1 MPVDDM
7 VLIVLPSFPV
17 GLRARGAGLGGA
29 DRVVG
34 GRVGEAGRVG
44 DTGRGG
50 RCLALAP
57 NVFPE
62 RDGPGSE
69 RNCRFINRMLVAFN
83 LNDNLNFFFFFLLIL
98 RNYIQSSILCDVQGF
113 PSFQKLNV
121 YLSIITKS
129 NIVLNNIY
137 FEEKLIFFVNHIT

>member
-1 MPVDDM
+1 MLLLPVVVLYVPVDDM

-50 RCLALAP
+50 RCFALAP

-69 RNCRFINRMLVAFN
+69 RNSRFINIMLVAFN
-83 LNDNLNFFFFFLLIL
+83 CNDNLNFFFLIL
-98 RNYIQSSILCDVQGF
+98 RNYIQSLILCDVQGF
-113 PSFQKLNV
+113 PSFQKLTL

-129 NIVLNNIY
+129 NMVFNDI
-137 FEEKLIFFVNHIT
+137 